1 MGRAQ
6 LAEGRVDFAV
16 AEFERAIVVNPTD
29 PVAHLG
35 LARAFMTRGD
45 RAGAQAQFAIV
56 RRLDPPLAKQLEHE
70 FR

>member
-1 MGRAQ
+1 
-6 LAEGRVDFAV
+6 
-16 AEFERAIVVNPTD
+16 
-29 PVAHLG
+29 
-35 LARAFMTRGD
+35 MTRGD